1 MNTLIEEL
9 QTGTRTIL
17 NTDWPV
23 VDQLRRTG
31 EREWTVVREL
41 CNGTPRTTE
50 TYRSEKSA
58 REAFDSRI
66 EGAKPRAGTA
76 GKPVTLRATDDER
89 VRWEQAA
96 DREGQSLSEWLRA
109 AAELAVARGSTR

>member
-9 QTGTRTIL
+9 RTGTRTIL

-31 EREWTVVREL
+31 RREWAIVREL
-41 CNGTPRTTE
+41 CNGTARASE
-50 TYRSEKSA
+50 VYRSEKAA

-76 GKPVTLRATDDER
+76 GKPVTLRATDEER
-89 VRWEQAA
+89 GRWERQA

-109 AAELAVARGSTR
+109 AAELALARGSTR

>member
-1 MNTLIEEL
+1 MNTLIQEL
-9 QTGTRTIL
+9 QTGTRTIT

-41 CNGTPRTTE
+41 CNGAPRSSE
-50 TYRSEKSA
+50 TYRSEKAA

-76 GKPVTLRATDDER
+76 GKPVTLRATDEER
-89 VRWEQAA
+89 ARWQAAA
-96 DREGQSLSEWLRA
+96 DRESISLSDWLRA
-109 AAELAVARGSTR
+109 AAELAVVRGSTR